1 MVKGRESRGNKRKF
15 GGSWNSGGGGPN
27 PRRGPPAIF
36 FTCESFREKKCQRE
50 AFELIHHYYY
60 QIVKGVS
67 SQGNGNNSSDNDD
80 NKQPDSNNKKRTS
93 SPDGQP
99 LSLEVELSMLRK
111 GAAAVAVLT
120 YEPNNSNKRSRGD
133 GGAGGGSNPT
143 RKQVSSMKSPFSVFD
158 TGARGVVCILC
169 TLSGCELVPYDQ
181 ILADI
186 KATKE
191 TSSVKANSKSDG
203 NRNTTTTAIV
213 NPPWDPVKT
222 VKCILRDAKLL
233 NKKSCNDND
242 DSPTN
247 AKEDHDQEDKANN
260 ATKELLASPPPGSRF
275 ISRLLPMQATVS
287 LTYAPGVHTV
297 ICCILTNFSSSLPIH
312 SVLHQ
317 WKK

>member
-1 MVKGRESRGNKRKF
+1 MVKGRDSRSNKRKF

-67 SQGNGNNSSDNDD
+67 SQGNGNSSDNDD
-80 NKQPDSNNKKRTS
+80 DKQPDSNNKKRTS

-111 GAAAVAVLT
+111 GAAAEAVLT

-133 GGAGGGSNPT
+133 GGVGGGSNPT

-247 AKEDHDQEDKANN
+247 TKEDHDQEDKANN
-260 ATKELLASPPPGSRF
+260 DATKELLASPPPGSRF

-287 LTYAPGVHTV
+287 LTYALGVHTV